1 MIISDQ
7 VWLYSCLNS
16 WVGFCELFPD
26 VPVGLK
32 GFLEVH
38 TFFVGFGWSGTIL
51 CKLPCREGQDW
62 RETFWAVPVCSSQH
76 QRALPRLWEQCEF
89 PQQGAG
95 SASPG
100 DISSTQRPAWLSW
113 RWPREE
119 HLRCSMICVM
129 GELQALLPLRGAP
142 GAAWLC
148 GPAGRRAPGAGLWGH
163 PLQEVALGWP
173 RMGLWAV
180 GTPSAGGGSK
190 VAPRFPGWG
199 SRLPWDCLW
208 HTFSIRMISKAQIPR
223 AYQSLTG
230 QIALPTKLNIAF
242 YLIILGKPSPQ
253 QEAITAGD

>member
-1 MIISDQ
+1 MFQWGWRDFLRFTRFLLVLAEVEPFCASCHAGKGRTGVKHFGLYQCVPASTSEPFPGSGSSVSSHSKGLAVPAQVTSAAHRDQ
-7 VWLYSCLNS
+7 PGWAGGGPGKNTWGAQWFVWWASSRPCFHSEEHQELR
-16 WVGFCELFPD
+16 GFVALQGGEPQVLDCED
-26 VPVGLK
+26 
-32 GFLEVH
+32 
-38 TFFVGFGWSGTIL
+38 IL
-51 CKLPCREGQDW
+51 CRRW
-62 RETFWAVPVCSSQH
+62 
-76 QRALPRLWEQCEF
+76 LWGDPGWGC
-89 PQQGAG
+89 
-95 SASPG
+95 G
-100 DISSTQRPAWLSW
+100 DILCR
-113 RWPREE
+113 RW
-119 HLRCSMICVM
+119 
-129 GELQALLPLRGAP
+129 
-142 GAAWLC
+142 
-148 GPAGRRAPGAGLWGH
+148 LWGD
-163 PLQEVALGWP
+163 P